1 MKAASAAYIHR
12 YYEVQNGTHRD
23 RWRDAPTNFLEVEY
37 VLPHFVK
44 SFEAM
49 VKWVELGAGA
59 AAEPVRAARRSDRR
73 RPDHLRPTRA
83 VRQTPGA
90 ESVETNRAST
100 TERRGT

>member
-37 VLPHFVK
+37 MLPHFVK

-49 VKWVELGAGA
+49 VKWVELGAAPPPNQCVPRGGQIVDD
-59 AAEPVRAARRSDRR
+59 PTIDG
-73 RPDHLRPTRA
+73 RPEQCAKRLVPN
-83 VRQTPGA
+83 P
-90 ESVETNRAST
+90 
-100 TERRGT
+100 